1 MKVLFTDYT
10 FNAAAKTITFN
21 TSTSVGLNNVLLITN
36 VTDNIII
43 YNFANPNLGGT
54 ISNNVLTLTYNTTSM
69 SNIDS
74 LQIFIDIGGGAA
86 TEETLEKLTE
96 SVQLLNRIAQL
107 LTPIATQ
114 DSSQRQRIA
123 VEAMPASVTVA
134 QATAANLNS
143 TVSQATAANLNATV
157 AIAASQTLG
166 TVTTVS
172 SVTNIAGLGGVDPR
186 FQFIDLA
193 RTAYNT
199 GPRNNLSFS

>member
-1 MKVLFTDYT
+1 M
-10 FNAAAKTITFN
+10 
-21 TSTSVGLNNVLLITN
+21 
-36 VTDNIII
+36 
-43 YNFANPNLGGT
+43 
-54 ISNNVLTLTYNTTSM
+54 TYNTTSM

-74 LQIFIDIGGGAA
+74 LQIFIDIGGGAE

-134 QATAANLNS
+134 
-143 TVSQATAANLNATV
+143 QATAANLNATV

>member
-54 ISNNVLTLTYNTTSM
+54 ISNNVLTLTYNTTTM
-69 SNIDS
+69 SNTDS

-134 QATAANLNS
+134 QATAANLN
-143 TVSQATAANLNATV
+143 ATV